1 MELMVRLG
9 EDSRPQTCDDHR
21 GDDVCLVGD
30 GDDGDDG
37 TDGYDGADGALIW
50 KMELFKK
57 MGMTVLTE
65 RMVKTEA
72 TGCLEKTAQLPATGT
87 IVETMVLTEQ

>member
-1 MELMVRLG
+1 M
-9 EDSRPQTCDDHR
+9 
-21 GDDVCLVGD
+21 
-30 GDDGDDG
+30 
-37 TDGYDGADGALIW
+37 
-50 KMELFKK
+50 K

-72 TGCLEKTAQLPATGT
+72 TGCLEKTAQLPATGM